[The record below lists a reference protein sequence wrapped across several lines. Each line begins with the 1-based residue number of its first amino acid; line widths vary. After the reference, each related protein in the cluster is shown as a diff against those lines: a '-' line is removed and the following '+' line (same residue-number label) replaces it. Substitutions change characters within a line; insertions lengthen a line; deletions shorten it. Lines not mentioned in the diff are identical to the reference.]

1 MVSFT
6 TNGLTVQVLKLFKTA
21 KKALVTEKKALVTD

>member
-1 MVSFT
+1 MRPEMVSFT

-21 KKALVTEKKALVTD
+21 KKALVT